1 VAFDRML
8 GEAYILMRAD
18 GTLIPRD
25 VKNISTKG
33 AKQYSKAWNKELK
46 GAEKGSIARFRKAL
60 ALSTADIDFSRF
72 RKEFGSVDQT
82 VDGISKR
89 LKKMRRDNLLTF
101 QQTKR
106 IKEAVVEWGQ
116 AQNAIADNQK
126 RIAAGQR
133 RLNVDVETYGRTMDR
148 INRSDWS
155 KMIDQWARAAKSG
168 DFRQLRNDGE
178 SLDDMLVRLRAH
190 WEQHGD
196 AMGMSQRQL
205 NDFRRSFREWRLD
218 TRRQE
223 EQLEALAQAQ
233 ADLNREVDGHS
244 SRWVRSART
253 TRLAID
259 RVSDRADHMGEIVG
273 RAFGKGSR
281 NNFVNWVGSMVGGL
295 LRLGTAVV
303 TFPLKAISHIGDSFG
318 TAFSAARAAGIG
330 RFASAGRGLLA
341 VFGGKGGIIGAIVGL
356 GAAGFA
362 FGKLLPGII
371 SLLTMVGGAVS
382 ALAGSISIGL
392 VGALL
397 AVGPAAVGAIAG
409 LGGLASVF
417 VGFFGDEKNKK
428 FVDNFLKPF
437 KDMNKSYY
445 PEVRKFLTNIR
456 SGFDDVIRDIKPSI
470 DTFFTSF
477 QSKMND
483 PTTRRALT
491 LWSDAIGRIATS
503 LSGAGTSL
511 LSGLAG
517 FFVPILPYAEKLA
530 NYIERAFA
538 TFDKWANSVP
548 GQNSIAVFMEKAWI
562 NAKKVWDILGSI
574 AGIIGSVFTGGNET
588 GTGFLEGIRKKL
600 EEIDGYLKTPE
611 GKSRMEEFFGDV
623 KGIGASI
630 GTLAV
635 DVGKIIKEL
644 NSPEGRQNAQD
655 IMDAIVGIADM
666 GVKLASVADS
676 IGSIMGFLA
685 APIPWLTNQLL
696 NGGAGKAKDG
706 PKPPPVPFQPSSP
719 FGDFPSPA
727 TPVTPAPGRNPFL
740 NVGPTKLPSKSVNV
754 DVTTSLNG
762 TPTPFTGGNAV
773 AQIMAKLGLSETQ
786 QKQLAGWV
794 VPVTVND
801 TLAKSTMR
809 IIEAFRFTGKQ
820 VPVDGNEAEWNVV
833 KGTVAGYAF
842 DPKTVKI
849 TANAEPAKAAIDN
862 VKRWLDSLP
871 NSHTIRIAGVN
882 SVGGITMA
890 SGGVVNRAT
899 FGVWGEAGAE
909 ALVPLDRPLSQVD
922 PSVRALSAIA
932 QGMNIP
938 KAASGGVFNGGSAQ
952 PIVVEEGA
960 VQVITSATSAVAV
973 ARVVDNSIRDALVGA
988 MG

>member
-1 VAFDRML
+1 MAFDRML

-25 VKNISTKG
+25 IKQMGKKAGKG
-33 AKQYSKAWNKELK
+33 WAKQFDKELK
-46 GAEKGSIARFRKAL
+46 ATEKGSIARFRRTL
-60 ALSTADIDFSRF
+60 AQSTVEIDFSRF
-72 RKEFGSVDQT
+72 RKEFGTIEDTVAGVSQRIKQMRQENLITAKSAKRVKEALVEWAVAQKDVAKQTEASVFAQ
-82 VDGISKR
+82 KR
-89 LKKMRRDNLLTF
+89 LAQFMKDQERNLANIKAARKAEKRAIEDAARAYASYASNIHFSMTEQDRAIEAQNKAWLTYG
-101 QQTKR
+101 R
-106 IKEAVVEWGQ
+106 NVEHTNTRAQ
-116 AQNAIADNQK
+116 RALDAQNAAW
-126 RIAAGQR
+126 
-133 RLNVDVETYGRTMDR
+133 LTYGRNVVAATKTVDEHTDAVDR
-148 INRSDWS
+148 HN
-155 KMIDQWARAAKSG
+155 
-168 DFRQLRNDGE
+168 
-178 SLDDMLVRLRAH
+178 
-190 WEQHGD
+190 
-196 AMGMSQRQL
+196 
-205 NDFRRSFREWRLD
+205 
-218 TRRQE
+218 
-223 EQLEALAQAQ
+223 
-233 ADLNREVDGHS
+233 
-244 SRWVRSART
+244 SRWVNGFRT
-253 TRLAID
+253 TRLAVD
-259 RVSDRADHMGEIVG
+259 KVTDRADHMGTIVG

-295 LRLGTAVV
+295 LRLGTAVI
-303 TFPLKAISHIGDSFG
+303 TFPLKAITHIGDSFG

-330 RFASAGRGLLA
+330 RIASAGRGLLA
-341 VFGGKGGIIGAIVGL
+341 VFGGKGGIVGAIVGL